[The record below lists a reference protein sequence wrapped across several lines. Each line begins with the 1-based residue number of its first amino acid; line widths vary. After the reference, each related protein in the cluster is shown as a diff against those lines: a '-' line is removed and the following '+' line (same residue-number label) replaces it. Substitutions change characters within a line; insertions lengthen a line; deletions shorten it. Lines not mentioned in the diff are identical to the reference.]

1 MPQGFKNYPAIFQA
15 VMDRVLYKF
24 LDIECCKYLDDMIVF
39 GKIEEEHDR
48 HLNNA
53 LQTLMENKIKINV
66 AKMQYKQNKV
76 RILVMLVE
84 GVKIQ

>member
-1 MPQGFKNYPAIFQA
+1 
-15 VMDRVLYKF
+15 MDRVLYKY
-24 LDIECCKYLDDMIVF
+24 LDIECCVYLDDKIVF
-39 GKIEEEHDR
+39 GKTEEEHDR
-48 HLNNA
+48 HSNNA